1 MKILSLTTAGL
12 LALTP
17 AAAAQATTPPP
28 LPTWLKLS
36 ASSGH
41 PGENVSLTVACEGEA
56 SPVTT
61 KTLRVT
67 VPLDRNAEGHQPWAF
82 FGESVVAAVAPGTY
96 PVSVRCAG
104 ETLTSR
110 FTVLAAK
117 PRFGQVKVVP
127 HSAPRTG
134 DGSAA

>member
-1 MKILSLTTAGL
+1 MKILSLTAAGL

-17 AAAAQATTPPP
+17 AAAAQTTTPPP
-28 LPTWLKLS
+28 LPTWLQLS

-41 PGENVSLTVACEGEA
+41 PGEKVSLTVACEGEA

-61 KTLRVT
+61 RALRIT
-67 VPLDRNAEGHQPWAF
+67 VPLDRNAEGHQPWAL

-104 ETLTSR
+104 KPLTAH

-117 PRFGQVKVVP
+117 PRPGQVKVLP
-127 HSAPRTG
+127 HGAPRTG

>member
-1 MKILSLTTAGL
+1 MKILFLTAAGL
-12 LALTP
+12 FALTP
-17 AAAAQATTPPP
+17 AAAAQTTTPPP
-28 LPTWLKLS
+28 LPTWLRLS

-41 PGENVSLTVACEGEA
+41 AGEKVSLTVACEGEA

-61 KTLRVT
+61 RALRVT

-104 ETLTSR
+104 KPLTAH
-110 FTVLAAK
+110 FTVLAAQ
-117 PRFGQVKVVP
+117 PRPGQVKVLP
-127 HSAPRTG
+127 HGAPRTG